1 MSSQRS
7 SEKAFPEE
15 EPEFQVAPMID
26 ILLVLMT
33 FFMAITSTEVLKS
46 KTKIANINL
55 PVAPDSVKKDNARSE
70 VLINVGWNPK
80 NLGKEGVIEV
90 EEQIIQDPSQL
101 GSIIT
106 QRKQRQPALRAVIR
120 ASEEVPYSFVQQ
132 VMAACAEADVDN
144 ITFLVLNQ
152 EKVKPGEA
160 K

>member
-15 EPEFQVAPMID
+15 DPEFQVAPMID

-33 FFMAITSTEVLKS
+33 FFMAITSTEVLKT

-55 PVAPDSVKKDNARSE
+55 PVAPDSNKKGTDRSE

-80 NLGKEGVIEV
+80 NPGKEGVIEC
-90 EEQIIQDPSQL
+90 EEQLIPDPSRL
-101 GSIIT
+101 SSMVT
-106 QRKQRQPALRAVIR
+106 KRKQSQPALRAVIR
-120 ASEEVPYSFVQQ
+120 ASEEVPYSFVQL
-132 VMAACAEADVDN
+132 VMGACAEADVDN

-152 EKVKPGEA
+152 EKVKQGGA

>member
-55 PVAPDSVKKDNARSE
+55 PVALDSVKKDNARSE
-70 VLINVGWNPK
+70 VLINVGWNPNNQENK
-80 NLGKEGVIEV
+80 GVIEV
-90 EEQIIQDPSQL
+90 EEQVIPDHSQL

-106 QRKQRQPALRAVIR
+106 QRKQNQPSLRAVIR
-120 ASEEVPYSFVQQ
+120 ASEEVPYSFVQL
-132 VMAACAEADVDN
+132 VMAACSEADVDN